1 MQNRSKYGLQFVPVE
16 FSGGF
21 PLYVH
26 DHLRHPS
33 REISVLHRHDC
44 MELGFCVEGKGIFA
58 VEGKIMDF
66 RSGDFTVIGPSE
78 AHLAAS
84 APGTTSHWYWFYL
97 DFERL
102 LHPAFPETDLR
113 YLRSLRGAAFGNVFR
128 GTEHPWG
135 PLILKRLFCAETK
148 EEKIALLLLFAV
160 RLREESGTFAEEIP
174 VEENS
179 GFGRI
184 AKAVNYFGS
193 HYSERITV
201 ADAAHLCGMSIANFR
216 RVFQQEMDIAPLD
229 YLNRLRIC
237 MAKAE
242 LRTGRWRIFEVAAR
256 CGFPSLSS
264 FNRQFR
270 KHEKRTPRE
279 VMTRKE

>member
-44 MELGFCVEGKGIFA
+44 MELGFCVEGKGVFA

-102 LHPAFPETDLR
+102 LRPAFLETDLR
-113 YLRSLRGAAFGNVFR
+113 FLGSLRGAAFRNVFN
-128 GTEHPWG
+128 GTAYPWG
-135 PLILKRLFCAETK
+135 PLILKQLFCAETK
-148 EEKIALLLLFAV
+148 EEKIALLLLFSA
-160 RLREESGTFAEEIP
+160 RLREISGAFAEMVP
-174 VEENS
+174 AEEKS
-179 GFGRI
+179 GFERI
-184 AKAVNYFGS
+184 AKAVNYFGL
-193 HYSERITV
+193 HYPERISV
-201 ADAAHLCGMSIANFR
+201 AEAARLCGMSIANFR
-216 RVFQQEMDIAPLD
+216 RVFQQETGVAPLD